1 MLPASPHAH
10 LAVQA
15 CTRGMAATA
24 AGTNYITSGFMT
36 STNLFFLKN
45 TSSPYHQLCDTDYA
59 ASAGQLSVVVVASR
73 VSAEISTAP
82 MVGR

>member
-36 STNLFFLKN
+36 STNPLFIF
-45 TSSPYHQLCDTDYA
+45 
-59 ASAGQLSVVVVASR
+59 
-73 VSAEISTAP
+73 
-82 MVGR
+82 

>member
-24 AGTNYITSGFMT
+24 AGKNYITSGFMT
-36 STNLFFLKN
+36 SSLFYFIFIFKKKKID
-45 TSSPYHQLCDTDYA
+45 SKF
-59 ASAGQLSVVVVASR
+59 
-73 VSAEISTAP
+73 
-82 MVGR
+82 